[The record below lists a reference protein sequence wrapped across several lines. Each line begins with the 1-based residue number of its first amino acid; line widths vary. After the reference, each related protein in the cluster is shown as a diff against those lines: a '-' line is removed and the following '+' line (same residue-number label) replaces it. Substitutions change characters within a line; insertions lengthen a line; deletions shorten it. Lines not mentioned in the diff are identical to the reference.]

1 MSSNNVPKQILYS
14 RKQAAQALSL
24 SVGSIDHLIERDAL
38 QHQQIGTRILIHEN
52 ELLRFAAS
60 THRLGRIKK

>member
-24 SVGSIDHLIERDAL
+24 SVRSIDHLVSRDVL
-38 QHQQIGTRILIHEN
+38 QPTKLGSRILIQER

-60 THRLGRIKK
+60 NPKLGRIKK